1 MQKEQCFDACQP
13 PQTHHSLAPVA
24 TANFRK
30 HATIGGSAFPRCRLA
45 AFAIVCGI
53 LSSFLLLRA
62 AASSSSSCF
71 TRQSSTALK
80 SAYIAFPFRRTSLT
94 MSSSSAKKRSG
105 SVDES
110 TAAGSKKPKAGSGL
124 AFPEWFAPG
133 RLRVLTTATTTPQA
147 NGKCVLYWMARD
159 QRADDNYA
167 LLLARHLASQQNV
180 PVAVVFNLTPP
191 TPNDPLATL
200 RAYGWMFKGLKEVEA
215 TLKSKHI
222 PFYLLQGGSPADM
235 VPALASELQASS
247 VITDFSPLR
256 EALAHAQ
263 AVATALDGAGRPLL
277 QVDAHNIVP
286 VWHASPKLEVGART
300 IRKKIHDLLPTY
312 FKPFPAEGLLP
323 NEPSAVAGMP
333 GRKPPVGGVEWEKVL
348 AGLTIDRSV
357 KEIDWLQPGAVAGWA
372 NLEGFIEERLKIFAE
387 KRNDPTEAGISHMS
401 PYFNFGQVSVQAA
414 ILRVKGVKRY
424 HESVAA
430 FVEEGVVRRELS
442 DNFCFYQPKYDS
454 LEGAAGWA
462 QETLRV
468 HAVDQ

>member
-1 MQKEQCFDACQP
+1 VQKEQCFDACQP

-215 TLKSKHI
+215 AAGLGAIEAAPLYDQLALILFLTGRCEEAAAPARQAWDAVQRMAQEDPS
-222 PFYLLQGGSPADM
+222 PPADG
-235 VPALASELQASS
+235 AA
-247 VITDFSPLR
+247 
-256 EALAHAQ
+256 
-263 AVATALDGAGRPLL
+263 AVAALRYGAALVGAGRAGEVRTMP
-277 QVDAHNIVP
+277 P
-286 VWHASPKLEVGART
+286 VTPPPATEQPPASYRRARARPTSRPPPAPAGGQART
-300 IRKKIHDLLPTY
+300 
-312 FKPFPAEGLLP
+312 
-323 NEPSAVAGMP
+323 
-333 GRKPPVGGVEWEKVL
+333 GRPRSRGQG
-348 AGLTIDRSV
+348 DR
-357 KEIDWLQPGAVAGWA
+357 
-372 NLEGFIEERLKIFAE
+372 
-387 KRNDPTEAGISHMS
+387 
-401 PYFNFGQVSVQAA
+401 
-414 ILRVKGVKRY
+414 
-424 HESVAA
+424 
-430 FVEEGVVRRELS
+430 
-442 DNFCFYQPKYDS
+442 DS
-454 LEGAAGWA
+454 LRRHG
-462 QETLRV
+462 L
-468 HAVDQ
+468 